1 MRNIM
6 VVLSLF
12 LCSCSCPP
20 GSVVQ
25 VGVVDEGF
33 MVEGTKNLRP
43 GALPF
48 SITTDWTVHDS
59 SLLSDIVERWQGW
72 LGTEQGVVVADDMAQ
87 VVLSIGY
94 VPTASEDETIL
105 GISRVRFAE
114 DGTILGGEIV
124 LSSDYDYS
132 TGRETLVQAG
142 CHEVGH
148 AVFALADDPGP
159 PTTVD
164 LRSIMSDPLDPLGR
178 LTAADLARLEP
189 YLP

>member
-1 MRNIM
+1 MSKIP
-6 VVLSLF
+6 VVLSFL
-12 LCSCSCPP
+12 LCSCSCPSGP
-20 GSVVQ
+20 IVQ
-25 VGVVDEGF
+25 VGVTDEAF
-33 MVEGTKNLRP
+33 LVEGEKNLRP

-48 SITTDWTVHDS
+48 SIVPDWTVHDS
-59 SLLSDIVERWQGW
+59 GLVPDIVERWHGW
-72 LGTEQGVVVADDMAQ
+72 LDTEQGVVADGDMAQ
-87 VVLSIGY
+87 VILSIGY
-94 VPTASEDETIL
+94 VPVASEEETIL
-105 GISRVRFAE
+105 GISHIRFAE

-124 LSSDYDYS
+124 LSSDYDYPA
-132 TGRETLVQAG
+132 GRELLVQAG

-178 LTAADLARLEP
+178 LTAADLDRLEP